1 MSLQND
7 DKKSNSSD
15 VAAAVAKETPELAE
29 ERPKTEKRSSED
41 DELTLLFSSQVAE
54 DFRSRWD
61 TLQIGFV
68 DEPRHAV
75 EQADEL
81 VTQVMKSLAKTFSDE
96 RGRLEN
102 QWRRG
107 AQVSTEDLRLVLRRY
122 RSFFQRLLSI

>member
-1 MSLQND
+1 L
-7 DKKSNSSD
+7 
-15 VAAAVAKETPELAE
+15 TP
-29 ERPKTEKRSSED
+29 
-41 DELTLLFSSQVAE
+41 LFSSQVAE

-81 VTQVMKSLAKTFSDE
+81 VAQVMKSLAKTFSDE
-96 RGRLEN
+96 RGRLES

-122 RSFFQRLLSI
+122 RSFFQRLLTI